1 MYIYVLP
8 HFSFFLSLFC
18 VCWRVA
24 ASTGGR
30 TIKNVDWID
39 DTVHICGVSMWLGIF
54 AELDGWRS
62 AKSFFPTAKHA
73 SSLRRAWISGS
84 HQLMRSLIQ
93 AYLNFMGSDNY
104 ACLESYGVWAIDSMT
119 LVFGSYQVMGRFL
132 NVNVAVLFVATLGP
146 GLHPLLGKHRHIA
159 AQKTNMIQVI

>member
-132 NVNVAVLFVATLGP
+132 NLNVAVLFVATQGP